1 MTVVMRVSVN
11 RKVCLPVQIGLPGPR
26 PNRSSEEPVVGG
38 AFRLLQMPASMVT
51 RGRRVDIWL
60 TVSAW
65 LWTAYFA
72 AFALAVWAV
81 L

>member
-1 MTVVMRVSVN
+1 M
-11 RKVCLPVQIGLPGPR
+11 
-26 PNRSSEEPVVGG
+26 G
-38 AFRLLQMPASMVT
+38 ARFRLLETPSQT
-51 RGRRVDIWL
+51 RPRGARTDIWL

-72 AFALAVWAV
+72 ILTAFGAWLV

>member
-1 MTVVMRVSVN
+1 
-11 RKVCLPVQIGLPGPR
+11 
-26 PNRSSEEPVVGG
+26 
-38 AFRLLQMPASMVT
+38 MPASMVT